1 MNTEKLKLLTEIF
14 NDLSKEK
21 EDIIHLRGPLHLSYL
36 LNRME
41 TRIVKIMADIKTF
54 SEMGEST

>member
-21 EDIIHLRGPLHLSYL
+21 EDIISLRGPLHLSYTL
-36 LNRME
+36 GRME
-41 TRIVKIMADIKTF
+41 TRIAKLMVDIKTF
-54 SEMGEST
+54 SQEDL